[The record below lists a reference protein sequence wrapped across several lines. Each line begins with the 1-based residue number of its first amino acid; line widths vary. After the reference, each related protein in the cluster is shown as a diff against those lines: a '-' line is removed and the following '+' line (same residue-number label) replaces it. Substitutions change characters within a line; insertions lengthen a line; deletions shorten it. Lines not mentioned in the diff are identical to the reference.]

1 MRFTLPSNYQSI
13 TIGMMQAYQIAKLRK
28 KQDEMVAAVTELDV
42 KEVRARM
49 PITIYADIIKK
60 FEDLLAEDKH
70 IEKRFL
76 NVKSSK
82 GVFVRRTMLGMIP
95 DFYTITANEDAELNN
110 YLTNYWDNLHKIAGV
125 FFRPVTKKVGKYYEI
140 MPYDSDKA
148 KQFHDCLKDVP
159 LIYFNGALAFFLR
172 IRKQLERSS
181 QVSFQNQVAKNLQD
195 LTTELREERL
205 NH

>member
-1 MRFTLPSNYQSI
+1 
-13 TIGMMQAYQIAKLRK
+13 
-28 KQDEMVAAVTELDV
+28 MVAAVTELDV

-49 PITIYADIIKK
+49 PITVYADIIKK

-70 IEKRFL
+70 VEKRFL
-76 NVKSSK
+76 MVKPAK
-82 GVFVRRTMLGMIP
+82 GIFVRRTMLGLIP
-95 DFYTITANEDAELNN
+95 DFYSITTDEDAELNN

-140 MPYDSDKA
+140 VPYDSDKA

-181 QVSFQNQVAKNLQD
+181 QVSFQNQMTETINS
-195 LTTELREERL
+195 LTEELREERL
-205 NH
+205 NR